1 MATAKVGRGRTGC
14 MQGRFIPKN
23 KGKYVGNANNI
34 IFRSSW
40 ELHLMKYLDNS
51 PNCVRWGSEELA
63 IPYVNPIKVDSA
75 GRPVISRYF
84 PDFIAMMR
92 DGAGTITKQI
102 IEIKPFRET
111 HLTAKSSQQD
121 KMTFAV
127 NQAKWRAAA
136 DYAARNNA
144 KFLVLTEK
152 SLFAKRVKKE
162 KPNMNEPTPIT

>member
-1 MATAKVGRGRTGC
+1 MAVAKVGRGRTGT

-23 KGKYVGNANNI
+23 KGKYVGNSNMI

-51 PNCVRWGSEELA
+51 PNCIRWGSEELA
-63 IPYVNPIKVDSA
+63 IPYINPIKTDAA
-75 GRPVISRYF
+75 GRNKVSRYF

-92 DGAGTITKQI
+92 EADGTITKQI
-102 IEIKPFRET
+102 IEIKPWRET
-111 HLTAKSSQQD
+111 QLTAKSTQQD

-136 DYAARNNA
+136 DYASRNNA
-144 KFLVLTEK
+144 KFIVLTEK

-162 KPNMNEPTPIT
+162 KPDMSQPAPSV